1 MLHTF
6 AAVFALVAGLSL
18 LTLKKGTPLHRF
30 TGYIWVATLSSVA
43 LSSFWIHDLRMI
55 GPFSP
60 IHLLSIWALYNL
72 VRAITAVRAGDIA
85 THSASMKSLYLYAL
99 VGAGL
104 FTLLP
109 GRILH
114 QVVFGQ

>member
-1 MLHTF
+1 MHTL
-6 AAVFALVAGLSL
+6 AAVFALLAGVFL
-18 LTLKKGTPLHRF
+18 LALKKGTRLHRA
-30 TGYIWVATLSSVA
+30 TGYVWVAALGFVA
-43 LSSFWIHDLRMI
+43 LSSFWIHDLRLI

-72 VRAITAVRAGDIA
+72 VRAVWAARAGNIA

-99 VGAGL
+99 IGAGL

-114 QVVFGQ
+114 QVVFG